1 MQFEFLCH
9 ISSNKNKAIV
19 KLDELV
25 NNFVNYYSKIFDFN
39 RQISECVEIIFK
51 QSSSPFSLDEK
62 ENEFYIDNSKV
73 FDSISNDFIKANL
86 ESIKIFNEI
95 IPQLSKLCERTS
107 RFKNYYEDID
117 SLKKDKNEKF
127 KTYDYYHK
135 KLKKLQLYPNKNPEK
150 LTRNE
155 EKYLKAQTDYI
166 HSSYKAYDSL
176 NNLDIKL
183 YNEVNF
189 IIKEIVNIKHFVHE
203 NISSNFIKCKKYINE
218 VNLLSS
224 LEVDVRKFINYRNS

>member
-51 QSSSPFSLDEK
+51 QSSSPFSIDEK
-62 ENEFYIDNSKV
+62 ENEFYIDNSKI

-95 IPQLSKLCERTS
+95 FY
-107 RFKNYYEDID
+107 FKGQINITHM
-117 SLKKDKNEKF
+117 SL
-127 KTYDYYHK
+127 
-135 KLKKLQLYPNKNPEK
+135 
-150 LTRNE
+150 
-155 EKYLKAQTDYI
+155 
-166 HSSYKAYDSL
+166 
-176 NNLDIKL
+176 
-183 YNEVNF
+183 
-189 IIKEIVNIKHFVHE
+189 
-203 NISSNFIKCKKYINE
+203 
-218 VNLLSS
+218 
-224 LEVDVRKFINYRNS
+224 